1 METAVFEKSDEKS
14 EEQPVLSEI
23 IVKYYRKRL
32 AISMCCQYWFDCY
45 LTTKKQKSK
54 NKPFLS

>member
-23 IVKYYRKRL
+23 VVKYYRKRL
-32 AISMCCQYWFDCY
+32 AISMCCQYWFD
-45 LTTKKQKSK
+45 
-54 NKPFLS
+54 